1 MLLECFHRPAFACVF
16 VVGIAGDASLLDPS
30 LLQPGGLEVTFD
42 LIAPTQQ
49 QRQAIL
55 ENLLHRLDTAL
66 VVKSKDDNASRQ
78 LLLETLTR
86 GTRGFAGADLSRL
99 CTEALAS
106 AHRRGTISTDSSLS
120 IQDEDWESAFKSA
133 RPIDIPWSSPAG
145 AQLSDLAGMDD
156 VIRTVSEA
164 VLLPLSRPDALAAMG
179 VPRASFGVLL
189 HGPSGTGKSTLGRAL
204 ATAARPYASFLAV
217 ECPELV
223 NKVVG
228 ESERAVARLFQTA
241 RQVAPCILFLD
252 HVEAIAGKRG
262 FDSSTEQ
269 TMDRLLS
276 TLLVEMDGLGSGG
289 GGGGGGGGE
298 GEIIVVVAV
307 TNHLSMLDDAIL
319 RPGRLGLHMEIGLPD
334 VEGRTAI
341 YLHHLARLPLCF
353 DEADGMG
360 SKDFA
365 SLSDL
370 ATHMAR
376 LSEGLSGADI
386 QGVCQEA
393 ALLGL
398 REDLDRT
405 HLLPRHILRAL
416 AVQRGG

>member
-1 MLLECFHRPAFACVF
+1 MFLECFDRPAFARVF
-16 VVGIAGDASLLDPS
+16 VVGIAGDPSLLDAS
-30 LLQPGGLEVTFD
+30 LMQPGRLEVT
-42 LIAPTQQ
+42 LSLAAPTLQ
-49 QRQAIL
+49 QRQAIIQ
-55 ENLLHRLDTAL
+55 NLLKRLDTL
-66 VVKSKDDNASRQ
+66 LSASNEDGSHQ
-78 LLLETLTR
+78 FLLESLTR
-86 GTRGFAGADLSRL
+86 RTRGFTGADLSRL
-99 CTEALAS
+99 CTEALAF
-106 AHRRGTISTDSSLS
+106 AHRRCSTTNH
-120 IQDEDWESAFKSA
+120 IQIREEDWESALESA
-133 RPIDIPWSSPAG
+133 RPIDIPWSSPEG

-156 VIRTVSEA
+156 LIRTVSEA

-189 HGPSGTGKSTLGRAL
+189 HGPAGTGKSTLGRAL

-241 RQVAPCILFLD
+241 RQAAPCILFLD

-289 GGGGGGGGE
+289 GGGGGGEGGNE
-298 GEIIVVVAV
+298 MIVVVAA

-319 RPGRLGLHMEIGLPD
+319 RPGRLDLHMEMGLPD
-334 VEGRTAI
+334 LEGRTAI

-353 DEADGMG
+353 DKTDEVEEEG
-360 SKDFA
+360 SREFA
-365 SLSDL
+365 SLSEL
-370 ATHMAR
+370 AKAMAG

-405 HLLPRHILRAL
+405 HLLPRHVFAAL

>member
-16 VVGIAGDASLLDPS
+16 IVGIAGDASVLDPS
-30 LLQPGGLEVTFD
+30 LLQPGRLEVTFS
-42 LIAPTQQ
+42 LIAPTLQ

-55 ENLLHRLDTAL
+55 QNLLYRLGTTL
-66 VVKSKDDNASRQ
+66 KVKGKGDNVSRQ
-78 LLLETLTR
+78 HLLESLTR
-86 GTRGFAGADLSRL
+86 GTRGFSSADLSRL

-106 AHRRGTISTDSSLS
+106 AHSRSNTTTDTLS
-120 IQDEDWESAFKSA
+120 IQEEDWESALESA
-133 RPIDIPWSSPAG
+133 RPIDIPWSSPSG

-156 VIRTVSEA
+156 IIRTLSEA
-164 VLLPLSRPDALAAMG
+164 VLLPLSRPDTLAAMG

-189 HGPSGTGKSTLGRAL
+189 HGPSGTGKSSLGRAL

-289 GGGGGGGGE
+289 EGEGGGNQL
-298 GEIIVVVAV
+298 IVVVAV
-307 TNHLSMLDDAIL
+307 TNHFSMLDDAIL

-341 YLHHLARLPLCF
+341 YSHHLARLPLCF
-353 DEADGMG
+353 DEADGVE

-365 SLSDL
+365 SLSSL
-370 ATHMAR
+370 ASHMAR
-376 LSEGLSGADI
+376 MSEGLSGADI

-398 REDLDRT
+398 REDLNRK

-416 AVQRGG
+416 AVLRGG

>member
-1 MLLECFHRPAFACVF
+1 MFLECFDRPAFARIF
-16 VVGIAGDASLLDPS
+16 VVGIAGDVSLLDPS
-30 LLQPGGLEVTFD
+30 LLQPGRLEVT
-42 LIAPTQQ
+42 LSLAAPTLQ

-55 ENLLHRLDTAL
+55 QNLLKRLDTILIA
-66 VVKSKDDNASRQ
+66 DDGSRQ

-86 GTRGFAGADLSRL
+86 RTRGFIGADLSRL

-106 AHRRGTISTDSSLS
+106 AHRLCSSSSYSSCNNTHPLS
-120 IQDEDWESAFKSA
+120 IKEEDWESALESA
-133 RPIDIPWSSPAG
+133 RPVDIPWSSPEG

-156 VIRTVSEA
+156 LIRTVSEA
-164 VLLPLSRPDALAAMG
+164 VLLPLSRPDALATMG

-189 HGPSGTGKSTLGRAL
+189 HGPAGTGKSTLGRAL
-204 ATAARPYASFLAV
+204 AMAARPYASFLAV

-228 ESERAVARLFQTA
+228 ESEKAVARLFQTA
-241 RQVAPCILFLD
+241 RQAAPCILFLD

-289 GGGGGGGGE
+289 GAGGGRGNE
-298 GEIIVVVAV
+298 MVVVVAA

-319 RPGRLGLHMEIGLPD
+319 RPGRLDLHMEMGLPD
-334 VEGRTAI
+334 VEGRRAI
-341 YLHHLARLPLCF
+341 YAHHLARLPLCF
-353 DEADGMG
+353 DEGEAQEE
-360 SKDFA
+360 KKFA
-365 SLSDL
+365 SLVDL
-370 ATHMAR
+370 AKGMAEM
-376 LSEGLSGADI
+376 SEGLSGADI

-405 HLLPRHILRAL
+405 HLLPKHVLQAL